1 MLVAAEMNPIDNRTC
16 ADVTSG
22 RRLLVVDR
30 HKAFARFARLVA
42 RGLGYETSAL
52 SDARAL
58 ADRVRAW
65 RPGILVMEI
74 VLPEL
79 DGIEIIRLLSEL
91 GFDGQL
97 ILVTA
102 HDPRYLELARK
113 TAEARGLRVAA
124 CLAQPARTA
133 DLIRALE
140 SCAAAEICM
149 HPAL

>member
-1 MLVAAEMNPIDNRTC
+1 MPVVAEMNPVDTR
-16 ADVTSG
+16 ASAGVRPG
-22 RRLLVVDR
+22 RRLLVVDQ
-30 HKAFARFARLVA
+30 HQAFVGFACQVGR
-42 RGLGYETSAL
+42 RLGYQTSAIV
-52 SDARAL
+52 DAREL

-65 RPGILVMEI
+65 RPDILVMEI

-113 TAEARGLRVAA
+113 TAETRGLRVAA

-133 DLIRALE
+133 DIIHALE
-140 SCAAAEICM
+140 CCEPAAIAT
-149 HPAL
+149 HPA